1 MPEPIPYQAK
11 SGDTYSSIAK
21 KLNLKNWQNLKD
33 YHNQH
38 ANSNKQVGNV
48 LYANTTLLTPP
59 PDVVES
65 FNNGTTS
72 IDKEKKEQQQ
82 EEQKQQEEKKKEEE
96 EKKQEELSKGEH
108 DGKYFVVHGAKCVCD
123 KAVDPTKT
131 ADLQVTSHKS
141 IVLNDQSKKYL
152 ATEDDKTFIPP
163 AATFGQCK
171 LQPNG
176 SGGYN
181 PCTLSP
187 APKWT
192 KTYESTQV
200 LGKKTLT
207 EISEL
212 QCMIGGKITINKH
225 GQTDSVSNAHADN
238 TNPLELAAV
247 NPAIKMP
254 KKADTTPVI
263 DSVEIILKPT
273 T

>member
-1 MPEPIPYQAK
+1 MAEPIPHIVQ
-11 SGDTYSSIAK
+11 SGENMMDIAK
-21 KLNLKNWQNLKD
+21 KIGLKD
-33 YHNQH
+33 WHQLKEYHDSVSDQ
-38 ANSNKQVGNV
+38 K
-48 LYANTTLLTPP
+48 TTEMPFAGSTIMVPP
-59 PDVVES
+59 QDEIYEMNGEEPPLDPVEEE
-65 FNNGTTS
+65 
-72 IDKEKKEQQQ
+72 KEAEKKQ
-82 EEQKQQEEKKKEEE
+82 EEEKKKEEE

-123 KAVDPTKT
+123 KAVNPMQT

-171 LQPNG
+171 LQPTT
-176 SGGYN
+176 GGYL
-181 PCTLSP
+181 PCSVSP
-187 APKWT
+187 APKWE

-225 GQTDSVSNAHADN
+225 GQTDSVSNAHSDN
-238 TNPLELAAV
+238 TDPLELAAV
-247 NPAIKMP
+247 NPAIEIP
-254 KKADTTPVI
+254 KKSDLTPVI
-263 DSVEIILKPT
+263 DSVEIIVQEVT
-273 T
+273 

>member
-1 MPEPIPYQAK
+1 MAESIPYIVQ
-11 SGDTYSSIAK
+11 SGENMMDIAK
-21 KLNLKNWQNLKD
+21 KLGLKD
-33 YHNQH
+33 WHQLKQYHDSVSDQKTSEMPF
-38 ANSNKQVGNV
+38 AGS
-48 LYANTTLLTPP
+48 TLMTPSKEEVYEMNGEEP
-59 PDVVES
+59 PLDPV
-65 FNNGTTS
+65 
-72 IDKEKKEQQQ
+72 
-82 EEQKQQEEKKKEEE
+82 EEQKEATQKQKKEKKKEEE

-123 KAVDPTKT
+123 KAVNPRQT

-152 ATEDDKTFIPP
+152 ATEEDKTFLPP

-171 LQPNG
+171 LQPTT
-176 SGGYN
+176 GGYL
-181 PCTLSP
+181 PCSLSP

-238 TNPLELAAV
+238 TDPLELAAV
-247 NPAIKMP
+247 NPAIEMP
-254 KKADTTPVI
+254 KKGDTTPVI
-263 DSVEIILKPT
+263 DSVEIIVKMT